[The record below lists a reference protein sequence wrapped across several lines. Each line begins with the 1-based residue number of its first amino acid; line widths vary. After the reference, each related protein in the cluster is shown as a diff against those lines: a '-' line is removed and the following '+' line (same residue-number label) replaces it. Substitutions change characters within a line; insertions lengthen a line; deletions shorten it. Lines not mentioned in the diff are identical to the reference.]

1 NMPIFNRLFLAFYG
15 LLFAGFEV
23 YAQPCQYIAN
33 EVEEVSTIQKI
44 LVVDDVIYLLSQK
57 TSSDSVILYKFTPSN
72 CNVMARKSW
81 HYEDF
86 DENYEVVSM
95 SELALLDNGEILM
108 FGYITRFFPN
118 TLERRRYAAV
128 IHLDS
133 SLNVINIAEKEAY
146 RWDVQVDTTFGYEVT
161 SRTLVNPMGKHLSG
175 NVFSGFYLNG
185 GNNSDW
191 FEKHFIN
198 RLDYDITSKQIIEVD
213 SVEVDAEK
221 SVYTHTP
228 QIIDGNLFFRYDEV
242 LDSTD
247 ILESC
252 DRPYLSAFLA
262 EYSNELEELNTSL
275 IHDPYRTHYSRNYP
289 RKGYEEQYVL
299 FGAIDTLLCG
309 AGGQHDYIIRRLDS
323 NRNTVEIIYQGT
335 YRQWNEYTDMYYDDS
350 EGEEAYYFCGYGF
363 HVLGD
368 STGLV
373 QPILTKMDAKSGEIL
388 FMKAIDFPNFKPLHI
403 QATGDGFVIGGN
415 YFPSGGFGI
424 FRQAAM
430 VLIDRE
436 GNVQLKT
443 GNEDIQE
450 KGYFRLYPN
459 PTTGDI
465 QLRADVDQMGE
476 LKIMVCN
483 AQGQLVIEEILND
496 NVSTIHLGQK
506 GIFFYQLMT
515 TADSK
520 MLDQGKIVVE

>member
-1 NMPIFNRLFLAFYG
+1 MLIFNRLLLAFCG

-33 EVEEVSTIQKI
+33 EVEEISTIQEI
-44 LVVDDVIYLLSQK
+44 LVVDDVIYLMSGK
-57 TSSDSVILYKFTPSN
+57 TSADSVILYKFTPSN

-95 SELALLDNGEILM
+95 SELELLDNGEILM

-128 IHLDS
+128 IHLDTD
-133 SLNVINIAEKEAY
+133 LNVLNIAEKEAY
-146 RWDVQVDTTFGYEVT
+146 RWDVEVDTTFGYWVT
-161 SRTLVNPMGKHLSG
+161 SRTVVYPMGKHLSG
-175 NVFSGFYLNG
+175 NTFSGFYLNG
-185 GNNSDW
+185 GNSNWS
-191 FEKHFIN
+191 EKQFIN
-198 RLDYDITSKQIIEVD
+198 RLNYDISSRKINDVD
-213 SVEVDAEK
+213 SVGFDINKHVDA
-221 SVYTHTP
+221 YTSEVINGN
-228 QIIDGNLFFRYDEV
+228 IIFRYDTA

-247 ILESC
+247 ILEGC
-252 DRPYLSAFLA
+252 DRPSLSSFLA
-262 EYSNELEELNTSL
+262 EYSIELEELNTSL

-289 RKGYEEQYVL
+289 RKGYMGQYVL

-309 AGGQHDYIIRRLDS
+309 LGGQHDYIIRRLDS

-403 QATGDGFVIGGN
+403 QATGDGFVLGGN

-430 VLIDRE
+430 VLIDAE

-443 GNEDIQE
+443 GVDELKDASVVNL
-450 KGYFRLYPN
+450 FPN
-459 PTTGDI
+459 PSEGVVYI
-465 QLRADVDQMGE
+465 RSNIEQLEPLSILVY
-476 LKIMVCN
+476 N
-483 AQGQLVIEEILND
+483 AQGQLVVDQILD
-496 NVSTIHLGQK
+496 RDDATIQLNQK
-506 GIFFYQLMT
+506 GIYFYKCLFGHEKNVM
-515 TADSK
+515 AE
-520 MLDQGKIVVE
+520 GKLVIE